1 MQNFGRFY
9 IILKIKIINFIN
21 INFIN
26 SVNKILIKNNKN
38 FKLLKTEKFRNF

>member
-21 INFIN
+21 INSIK
-26 SVNKILIKNNKN
+26 SVNKILIKNDKI
-38 FKLLKTEKFRNF
+38 FRLLKTGKFGKF